1 MEKISL
7 ASGSLGNNPILERV
21 LKESLSNIDP
31 KILLNYSDCL
41 GLKELRKQISKLYQN
56 ITEENIMITSSAQQA
71 LAIIFNYFK
80 PKEISVQEPA
90 YFGVL
95 RVLKNIKI
103 KALELEDN
111 NMIYLTS
118 NYNNP
123 TGKTLSLELK
133 QKLSEFKNIII
144 EDNPHDFVYF
154 EEEKPKNIFEISLKN
169 KIYIS
174 GFSKILGP
182 GLRVGY
188 IIADENLISKLKSEK
203 ITIDIFTS
211 TLCQKVCSEALK
223 QDYLKE
229 LRNYFRNK
237 RDIALYSLEEHF
249 RNEDNFIW
257 NIPKGGIFILGEFSE
272 KIVGKEVIKIAKNK
286 NNL

>member
-1 MEKISL
+1 MIPFELEEKDNSFRYNIQEIISKSKSADVIL
-7 ASGSLGNNPILERV
+7 IPSPNNPSGSF
-21 LKESLSNIDP
+21 LK
-31 KILLNYSDCL
+31 
-41 GLKELRKQISKLYQN
+41 RKD
-56 ITEENIMITSSAQQA
+56 
-71 LAIIFNYFK
+71 
-80 PKEISVQEPA
+80 
-90 YFGVL
+90 
-95 RVLKNIKI
+95 
-103 KALELEDN
+103 LELILN
-111 NMIYLTS
+111 S
-118 NYNNP
+118 V
-123 TGKTLSLELK
+123 KSLVIIDAAFLK
-133 QKLSEFKNIII
+133 FDKETPRYAQLLKVYKNLIL
-144 EDNPHDFVYF
+144 VY
-154 EEEKPKNIFEISLKN
+154 S
-169 KIYIS
+169 
-174 GFSKILGP
+174 FSKFFGLP

-286 NNL
+286 YNLILEEDKFTYSDGRSRNTTRINFVQNSDENLREGILKLYKSFIEVKNGS